1 MDDFMTELF
10 VYRSFKQYQTL
21 GKNVTIH
28 KLPLDNNAETVE
40 IIVEGSKPL
49 DLYNNVDVFIL
60 DDNDDEN
67 DESNKDNHT
76 FEESLY

>member
-1 MDDFMTELF
+1 MPF
-10 VYRSFKQYQTL
+10 
-21 GKNVTIH
+21 
-28 KLPLDNNAETVE
+28 DNNAETVE